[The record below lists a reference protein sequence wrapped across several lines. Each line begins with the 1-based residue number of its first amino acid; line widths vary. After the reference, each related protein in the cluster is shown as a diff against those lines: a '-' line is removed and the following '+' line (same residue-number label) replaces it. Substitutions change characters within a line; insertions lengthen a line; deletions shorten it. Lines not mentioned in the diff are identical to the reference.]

1 MLKLLPHFT
10 SLGVHL
16 KRARKDRKLTQ
27 SALAQQAQLS
37 IDTLRL
43 LENGSGNLSSFWAVL
58 NTLNL
63 AIVGR
68 NLPAGQHM
76 GEQMTTL
83 RKRKGLSQR
92 ELMKLV
98 PISQPTLIELE
109 RHAGGRLQTLDRVLA
124 VLGVEASLPPGN
136 TTPWLSHAGNSANTI
151 LQGDCLTVLPSLATA
166 SIDLIMTSPP
176 FADARKHVYGGV
188 PPDAYVEWFLP
199 ISQELYRVL
208 KPAGSFVLNLK
219 EKVHSGERHPYVL
232 ELILALKQQGWL
244 WTEEYV
250 WHKKNCMPGKYPD
263 RLRDAWAR
271 CLHFTKQKSFKM
283 GQDAVLVPIGNW
295 AEARNK
301 GLNETDNQRKNSGT
315 GNMFGKTRTHWVG
328 REMVLPSNV
337 LHLATECGNKQHPAA
352 FPLALPSFFIKL
364 FTEVGDVVLDPFLG
378 SETTVQ
384 AAACLGRD
392 SIGIEIAPEYV
403 AIARARVGE
412 SPPQTRPV
420 ISVSEQ
426 TPKGLFEPPF

>member
-1 MLKLLPHFT
+1 MSAQTFSVFSPLWNVVMLKLLPYFT

-16 KRARKDRKLTQ
+16 KRERKARKLSQ
-27 SALAQQAQLS
+27 SVLAQQAQLS

-68 NLPAGQHM
+68 NLPPRQHI
-76 GEQMTTL
+76 GEQITTL
-83 RKRKGLSQR
+83 RKRQGLSQR
-92 ELMKLV
+92 ALMKLV
-98 PISQPTLIELE
+98 AISQSTLIALE
-109 RHAGGRLQTLDRVLA
+109 RHARGRLQTLDRVLTA
-124 VLGVEASLPPGN
+124 LGVEAFLAPPGD
-136 TTPWLSHAGNSANTI
+136 TPICLAHAGNSAIKI
-151 LQGDCLTVLPSLATA
+151 LQGDCVTVLPSLATA
-166 SIDLIMTSPP
+166 SIDLIVTSPP

-199 ISQELYRVL
+199 ISHELYRVL
-208 KPAGSFVLNLK
+208 KPSGSFVLNLK

-232 ELILALKQQGWL
+232 QLILALKQQGWL

-250 WHKKNCMPGKYPD
+250 WHKKNCMPGKYPN
-263 RLRDAWAR
+263 RLRDAWEC
-271 CLHFTKQKSFKM
+271 CLHLTKQKSFKM
-283 GQDAVLVPIGNW
+283 CQDAVLVPIGDW
-295 AEARNK
+295 AEKRLK
-301 GLNETDNQRKNSGT
+301 HLSETDNQREQSHT
-315 GNMFGKTRTHWVG
+315 GNAFGKTMEHWVG

-337 LHLATECGNKQHPAA
+337 LHLATECGNKQHPTA

-378 SETTVQ
+378 SGTTVQ

-392 SIGIEIAPEYV
+392 SIGIEIVPECV
-403 AIARARVGE
+403 EIARARVGA
-412 SPPQTRPV
+412 SPLTWDR
-420 ISVSEQ
+420 
-426 TPKGLFEPPF
+426 